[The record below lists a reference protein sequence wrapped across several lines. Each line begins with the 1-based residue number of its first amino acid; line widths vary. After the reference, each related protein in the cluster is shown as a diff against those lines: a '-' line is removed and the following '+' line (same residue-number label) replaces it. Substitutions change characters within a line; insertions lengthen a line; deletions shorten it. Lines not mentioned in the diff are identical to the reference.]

1 MKNVEG
7 ARVLVAWGKNIAC
20 CRREGRRRLTSG
32 VVGVGMWFGGTV
44 VTVLGDE
51 ENRKGVSSCSLHSFI
66 LGYLVFT

>member
-32 VVGVGMWFGGTV
+32 VVGVGMWFGGYGSDCV
-44 VTVLGDE
+44 GRRRE
-51 ENRKGVSSCSLHSFI
+51 QEGGV
-66 LGYLVFT
+66 